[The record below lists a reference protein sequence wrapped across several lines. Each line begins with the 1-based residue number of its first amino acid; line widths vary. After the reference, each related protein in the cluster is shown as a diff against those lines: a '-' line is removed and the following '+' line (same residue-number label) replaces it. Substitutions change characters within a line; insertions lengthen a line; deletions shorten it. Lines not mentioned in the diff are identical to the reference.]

1 MTQTSKLDIIL
12 DFIKKG
18 TGGKDATKS
27 LKGLDQATKGA
38 DKSTRRFSLG
48 QAAAAIGLTALTL
61 NVIRQLPELAQLGFR
76 YENARIAL
84 EAYTGSAQ
92 SATDVTDA
100 ISEASGFAVSK
111 MEAVANATRIVSLGL
126 VSNAEEAAE
135 FTRVAVTLGA
145 TMGKDV
151 QGAFE
156 EFSLLLA
163 NESILRLDTYG
174 ISGAKVR
181 EEMAR
186 LASVFPEM
194 DRNARFTNA
203 TMTIAAEKMDKLD
216 EAGFQATSAIDRM
229 TARLGDA
236 KVEFASFAN
245 EVAAN
250 LLNPIFDT
258 ADAHKE
264 ASVAILENVDTYQ
277 EYKAALTEAGIVG
290 GLFTDSTASLSEEQF
305 NQAKAAQAAAVA
317 TAELSEAER
326 LLLEESEKVILTQGG
341 INELLQEQE
350 FLAKALSLG
359 IAGSL
364 TKAYE
369 KVEQGQL
376 DFLDT
381 EAEIIK
387 ESIELTNTYNELGVE
402 IAAISDSYATGGRA
416 QREYT
421 IAVNDVRFKQAD
433 LNKKL
438 SEGKISVSK
447 FNNEMDKTN
456 LTMQELTGS
465 WGDHVDQMQELR
477 DEQEKVDEQIGEL
490 NDQWDEAIDKQGEL
504 EQSLRRAT
512 AELIFQSAAADLDA
526 QTSLL
531 LAREL
536 GLVDEATFAVAQ
548 SAQALRIQ
556 YDEGAI
562 SAEVF
567 TGEAGNLAVS
577 VAQLQDRDVTISI
590 DTLQANNAINTLR
603 NRWSAL
609 GLTLS
614 DAWANILVDIQSQIP
629 DISGLNFQGGGQ
641 FMIPDTGAFGDV
653 NPVAF
658 NAERGETVTITPR
671 DGSPPGGGGGG
682 PLIGTVN
689 VGSDT
694 DLSFLVNELQKSRR

>member
-1 MTQTSKLDIIL
+1 MTQTSKLDVL
-12 DFIKKG
+12 LNFIKTG
-18 TGGKDATKS
+18 TGSKDATKS

-38 DKSTRRFSLG
+38 DKSTRKFSIG
-48 QAAAAIGLTALTL
+48 QAAAAIGLTAMTL

-76 YENARIAL
+76 YQNARIAL

-186 LASVFPEM
+186 LAAVFPEM

-305 NQAKAAQAAAVA
+305 NQAKAAQAAAEA
-317 TAELSEAER
+317 QAELTDAD
-326 LLLEESEKVILTQGG
+326 LALIAANEKVILTTGG
-341 INELLQEQE
+341 INELLQEE
-350 FLAKALSLG
+350 AFLSKALSLG

-364 TKAYE
+364 TKAID
-369 KVEQGQL
+369 KIKDV
-376 DFLDT
+376 DK
-381 EAEIIK
+381 EID
-387 ESIELTNTYNELGVE
+387 EV
-402 IAAISDSYATGGRA
+402 
-416 QREYT
+416 
-421 IAVNDVRFKQAD
+421 V
-433 LNKKL
+433 
-438 SEGKISVSK
+438 VS
-447 FNNEMDKTN
+447 
-456 LTMQELTGS
+456 
-465 WGDHVDQMQELR
+465 
-477 DEQEKVDEQIGEL
+477 IGEL
-490 NDQWDEAIDKQGEL
+490 GTEMDEGTVTAEEYEEALDPLVDKYLDLQEESDNLARSL
-504 EQSLRRAT
+504 ERTT

-526 QTSLL
+526 ETSLL

-536 GLVDEATFAVAQ
+536 GLVDEATFAVTQEAQ
-548 SAQALRIQ
+548 RLRIQ
-556 YDEGAI
+556 LDEGAI
-562 SAEVF
+562 SAEEF
-567 TGEAGNLAVS
+567 AAQAGNLADNIS
-577 VAQLQDRDVTISI
+577 EIQSRDVEITVE
-590 DTLQANNAINTLR
+590 TLR
-603 NRWSAL
+603 ARQEIDRLNSKLAGVRSAVADL
-609 GLTLS
+609 GS
-614 DAWANILVDIQSQIP
+614 S
-629 DISGLNFQGGGQ
+629 F
-641 FMIPDTGAFGDV
+641 GAFGDLGIGFGGV
-653 NPVAF
+653 GLPGGFGGGFQDGADFTIPDSGLRGDRVPVAF
-658 NAERGETVTITPR
+658 MAEQGERVQVTPNGGN
-671 DGSPPGGGGGG
+671 GSG
-682 PLIGTVN
+682 PLIGIVN
-689 VGSDT
+689 VGSDM
-694 DLSFLVNELQKSRR
+694 DIAFLINEIQKSR